1 MTDQFWN
8 RGSVRPLGS
17 TATTLPPILIA
28 GLMNGGNWILSAGK
42 PASRWCAGKMPL
54 VLFGANGLD
63 DACAAHAFV
72 TAFGKDFRRPLIL
85 LRTLMMELSSV
96 STRPIQIAPWCCSR
110 MTPDEG
116 ALLAVLGKSTTCEAT
131 ANLLLTDM
139 LGVRDAGGPLATAT
153 ALAIAFADMG
163 MPLG

>member
-1 MTDQFWN
+1 MT
-8 RGSVRPLGS
+8 
-17 TATTLPPILIA
+17 TTRDFAALLHQPQ
-28 GLMNGGNWILSAGK
+28 SDD
-42 PASRWCAGKMPL
+42 PAHRL
-54 VLFGANGLD
+54 LLFAFRQIGANGLD